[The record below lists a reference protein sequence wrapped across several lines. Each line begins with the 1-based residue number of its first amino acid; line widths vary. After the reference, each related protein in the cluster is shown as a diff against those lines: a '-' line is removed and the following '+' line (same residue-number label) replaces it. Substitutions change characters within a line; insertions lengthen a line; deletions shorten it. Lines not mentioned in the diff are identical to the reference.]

1 MGNANLSICYLIAYK
16 TDSQDKLRKRQIW
29 NFLGSSLL
37 FGATTHDSMLVES
50 LGQIQEISEILEE
63 SELLTL
69 V

>member
-1 MGNANLSICYLIAYK
+1 
-16 TDSQDKLRKRQIW
+16 
-29 NFLGSSLL
+29 
-37 FGATTHDSMLVES
+37 MLVES